1 MSRITYDFT
10 IVANTPI
17 NGVSLVMAQNEDA
30 FSYLTDELNYHI
42 LSDGSAP
49 LFSEAVGDF
58 ISDAEHAQLCCDY
71 I

>member
-1 MSRITYDFT
+1 MSITYDFT
-10 IVANTPI
+10 IVSGTPI

-30 FSYLTDELNYHI
+30 FSYLTDELEYHI

-49 LFSEAVGDF
+49 LFTEAVGDF
-58 ISDAEHAQLCCDY
+58 ISDAEQAHMCCNY